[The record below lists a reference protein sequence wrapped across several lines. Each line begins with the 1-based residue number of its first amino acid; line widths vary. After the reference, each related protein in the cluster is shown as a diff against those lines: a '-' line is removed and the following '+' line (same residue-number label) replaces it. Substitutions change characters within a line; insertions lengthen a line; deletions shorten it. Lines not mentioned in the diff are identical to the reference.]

1 MRIEQS
7 VSVNAPREVVWAV
20 LVDVETWP
28 QLTDSVT
35 SLNRLE
41 TGPLRVGSRAS
52 IKQPR
57 LPTSV
62 WTVTELVD
70 QERFTW
76 DTTGPGWRT
85 HAVHDVIPAGPGSC
99 TLHLLLE
106 ITGPV
111 GEVMGRLTAGTAR
124 RYVGMEAEGIK
135 RHAEAQ
141 SRGPVSRP

>member
-7 VSVNAPREVVWAV
+7 VSVNAPRDVVWAV

-70 QERFTW
+70 HERFTW
-76 DTTGPGWRT
+76 DTSGPGWRT

-99 TLHLLLE
+99 TLHLLME

-135 RHAEAQ
+135 RHAESQA
-141 SRGPVSRP
+141 RGPAAGP